1 MTHRAC
7 VSHEDTLIQEMA
19 TAPGLAAVYIE
30 SVLADGHR
38 DEVMLAIRRVTAAFG
53 GVQAVAERAKLNTQ
67 SLYRTL
73 STAGNPELKSL
84 RALLAA
90 MGLRV
95 AVTPL

>member
-1 MTHRAC
+1 MARKAS
-7 VSHEDTLIQEMA
+7 VSHEDALIQEMA
-19 TAPGLAAVYIE
+19 NDHELAAVYID
-30 SVLADGHR
+30 SVLADG
-38 DEVMLAIRRVTAAFG
+38 DQAEVMLAIRRVTAAFG
-53 GVQAVAERAKLNTQ
+53 GVQAIAERAKLNPQ

-73 STAGNPELKSL
+73 SANGNPELKSL